1 MVTLTNTLTKTVH
14 SNGVSLLTLVQNLK
28 GKFIK
33 ITTTIKLCN
42 EGKHKRVEILYMTEF
57 YHFQNRL
64 L

>member
-42 EGKHKRVEILYMTEF
+42 EGKHKK
-57 YHFQNRL
+57 QNFVHD
-64 L
+64 